1 MTRLAR
7 ADLLALDAADPLAPA
22 REQFTLPDG
31 IIYLDGNSL
40 GALPRAT
47 PKRLAEAALD
57 EWGRDLIRSWNA
69 HGWIDLPRR
78 IGDKIAR
85 VIGAGPGEV
94 VVADSTSINL
104 FKVLAAALNLNP
116 GRRVILSERDN
127 FPTDLYMAQ
136 GLTTLLGGRHELRL
150 VDGDEIAGAIGED
163 TAVVM
168 LTHVNYKSGAMHDMA
183 AITSAAH
190 ARGALM
196 LWDLA
201 HSAGAVPVD
210 LNGCGADFA
219 VGCGYKYLNGGPGAP
234 AFVWVNKKHQERFV
248 QPLSGWL
255 GHASPFA
262 FETDYRPAAGV
273 ARYVCGTPPVLSMIA
288 LECGVDMFQD
298 LDLAALRRKSMALTD
313 LFIRLVEQECDG
325 FGLSL
330 LSPRAAERRGS
341 QVSLRHAE
349 GYPIMQALIARG
361 IIGDFR
367 APDILR
373 FGFAPLYVRFADLW
387 DAVAALRDILSSRAW
402 DKPEFHVRAAVT

>member
-47 PKRLAEAALD
+47 PKRLAEAALN

-85 VIGAGPGEV
+85 VICAGPGEV